1 MVYLGQVK
9 AATLNFWYS
18 VCLDFDTERGTM
30 DTAINGIKTSQGV
43 ELGEGVAEQMPRQLQ
58 GNLVLGKWNY
68 TFTGVEHQ
76 FVWAITNI
84 EIFRGSDSLDLAAM
98 TKDLCNSYGD
108 FLALRD
114 MEWKVEG
121 EVEEKQEESEKVCGQ
136 PTTYRILLPEAIGQ
150 EEGVATCDK
159 LGHGNMVAAAGKEE
173 IENVV
178 GWAEEMQGENSNCP
192 FIWTPFSDRA
202 VEDTFVN
209 IENGREQKNIAWM
222 SGQPNGGGTENSLK
236 INVEAKQ
243 IEDEKEG
250 DGNCIVC
257 TLQRSFSAG
266 LRGGCEETKL
276 ERLFYMENKKN
287 GGVRYLGWAGSRINF
302 EPEKEVWEVRH
313 HSSPS
318 SVLATVNASSDSFL
332 LGPYQWTFEGDSNR
346 WKALLYHPTQISF
359 HLILQVLFLLLRLDV
374 PHRVQQDGVR
384 LQGRQLRPDGGEV
397 RWQGQLQGRQRR
409 RGVHVSKII

>member
-1 MVYLGQVK
+1 M
-9 AATLNFWYS
+9 
-18 VCLDFDTERGTM
+18 
-30 DTAINGIKTSQGV
+30 
-43 ELGEGVAEQMPRQLQ
+43 
-58 GNLVLGKWNY
+58 
-68 TFTGVEHQ
+68 
-76 FVWAITNI
+76 
-84 EIFRGSDSLDLAAM
+84 
-98 TKDLCNSYGD
+98 
-108 FLALRD
+108 
-114 MEWKVEG
+114 
-121 EVEEKQEESEKVCGQ
+121 EEKRKTLLGCLGS
-136 PTTYRILLPEAIGQ
+136 PT
-150 EEGVATCDK
+150 
-159 LGHGNMVAAAGKEE
+159 
-173 IENVV
+173 
-178 GWAEEMQGENSNCP
+178 
-192 FIWTPFSDRA
+192 
-202 VEDTFVN
+202 
-209 IENGREQKNIAWM
+209 
-222 SGQPNGGGTENSLK
+222 GGGTENSLK

-287 GGVRYLGWAGSRINF
+287 GGVRYLGWAGSRISF

-346 WKALLYHPTQISF
+346 WEALSYHPTQICF

-374 PHRVQQDGVR
+374 PHRVQQDRVR

-409 RGVHVSKII
+409 RRVQVSKIIWIV

>member
-1 MVYLGQVK
+1 MFYSFVVYLGQVK

-178 GWAEEMQGENSNCP
+178 GW
-192 FIWTPFSDRA
+192 
-202 VEDTFVN
+202 VV
-209 IENGREQKNIAWM
+209 
-222 SGQPNGGGTENSLK
+222 
-236 INVEAKQ
+236 
-243 IEDEKEG
+243 
-250 DGNCIVC
+250 
-257 TLQRSFSAG
+257 
-266 LRGGCEETKL
+266 
-276 ERLFYMENKKN
+276 
-287 GGVRYLGWAGSRINF
+287 
-302 EPEKEVWEVRH
+302 
-313 HSSPS
+313 
-318 SVLATVNASSDSFL
+318 
-332 LGPYQWTFEGDSNR
+332 
-346 WKALLYHPTQISF
+346 
-359 HLILQVLFLLLRLDV
+359 
-374 PHRVQQDGVR
+374 
-384 LQGRQLRPDGGEV
+384 
-397 RWQGQLQGRQRR
+397 
-409 RGVHVSKII
+409 